1 MVTVF
6 SANNRNNIPSES
18 FTPLPWHCFHPCLQL
33 VPFLHSY
40 LRFVSIK
47 KWGSDRGCGAEKFG
61 KKNEKLKLRLVSP
74 HWQPHKNP
82 HTHTQHVSI
91 SDVSVSD
98 VWGTGQSE
106 VHSLPTPPGP
116 SLGKIPSCYRCLPCA
131 QTSHTQHTNPADT
144 PSSALNWRCQRNP
157 SSISNITVKW
167 SKRQIGGDGDKSPI
181 FIDTCIWCF

>member
-6 SANNRNNIPSES
+6 SANNQNNIPSES
-18 FTPLPWHCFHPCLQL
+18 FTPPLWHCFHSCHPCLQL
-33 VPFLHSY
+33 FPFLHSY
-40 LRFVSIK
+40 LRLKNEEVIMAVGQK
-47 KWGSDRGCGAEKFG
+47 CLG
-61 KKNEKLKLRLVSP
+61 KKMKRWSWGLVPP
-74 HWQPHKNP
+74 HWQPRKNP

-144 PSSALNWRCQRNP
+144 PSSAPSWRC
-157 SSISNITVKW
+157 
-167 SKRQIGGDGDKSPI
+167 
-181 FIDTCIWCF
+181 